1 MAGRK
6 YKKYNFNA
14 DFEAHGYPESSWP
27 LLNEYLSRSAAE
39 FGLNDKEVRAKL
51 DTMLQNLDTIEI
63 DDRPDSSLNATY
75 NPEEKKITLN
85 YAGMSARNES
95 YVAHLCAMFH
105 ELGHVGEDLL
115 AEDPNS
121 FIKVGKNGRLK
132 GVSFNEILTEMKAAR
147 LTMNM
152 RLSAD
157 MGPGSDPKCMMRHVG
172 YNDLIFAGTM
182 VHTALGVSEKEF
194 LSAAE
199 KGPEHFREVMS
210 KKFSDPKAF
219 DTFMARVTFITDT
232 MHSIKYNP
240 NRKGQL
246 TQTDYRNITNLTA
259 SLYHE
264 CLTVM
269 DARMSAEVQK
279 GVDPKTFSEK
289 RRYEMERLAA
299 NYEHGLRTNTPY
311 TIDQLNDVPAL
322 APAQE
327 KLAALEVATSM
338 RKKLGKKTFEQL
350 VAELNL
356 EDVNC
361 EQVLSKYGLTLP
373 SIADTP
379 AVDTSEYK
387 KEFLEDDYGTDYW
400 DNKEPIGSIKEME
413 TDDKIPHVGTKEI
426 PFRPRVNA
434 TMDKLNALNT
444 LDEVASYDSGMAV
457 QSEVEV
463 DVKVKSDDKEI

>member
-39 FGLNDKEVRAKL
+39 FGLSDKEVRAKL

-75 NPEEKKITLN
+75 NPAEKKITLN

-210 KKFSDPKAF
+210 KKFSEPKAF

-264 CLTVM
+264 CLTAM
-269 DARMSAEVQK
+269 DARMATEVQQ

-289 RRYEMERLAA
+289 SRYEMERLAA

-322 APAQE
+322 APTQE

-361 EQVLSKYGLTLP
+361 EEVLSKYGLTLP
-373 SIADTP
+373 SIADAP
-379 AVDTSEYK
+379 SVDTSEYK
-387 KEFLEDDYGTDYW
+387 KEFLEEDYGTEYW
-400 DNKEPIGSIKEME
+400 DNKDPIGSIKEME
-413 TDDKIPHVGTKEI
+413 TDDRIPHVGTKEI
-426 PFRPRVNA
+426 PFSPRVNA
-434 TMDKLNALNT
+434 TMEKLNEVNT
-444 LDEVASYDSGMAV
+444 LDEVASYDSGMAA
-457 QSEVEV
+457 QGEVEV
-463 DVKVKSDDKEI
+463 EVKVKSDDKEI

>member
-1 MAGRK
+1 MAKRK
-6 YKKYNFNA
+6 YKKYKFNA

-39 FGLNDKEVRAKL
+39 FGLSDKDVRAKL
-51 DTMLQNLDTIEI
+51 DTILRNLNTIEI
-63 DDRPDSSLNATY
+63 DNRPDSSLNATY

-85 YAGMSARNES
+85 YAGLSARNES

-105 ELGHVGEDLL
+105 ELCHVGEDLL
-115 AEDPNS
+115 AENPNS

-152 RLSAD
+152 HLSAD
-157 MGPGSDPKCMMRHVG
+157 MGPGSDPKCMMKHVG

-182 VHTALGVSEKEF
+182 VHTALGISEKEF

-210 KKFSDPKAF
+210 KKISDPKAF
-219 DTFMARVTFITDT
+219 DIFMARVTFITDT

-264 CLTVM
+264 CLSVM
-269 DARMSAEVQK
+269 DARMSTEVQK
-279 GVDPKTFSEK
+279 GAYTKRFSK
-289 RRYEMERLAA
+289 KSRYELERLAA

-322 APAQE
+322 ASTQE

-338 RKKLGKKTFEQL
+338 KKKLNKKTFKQL
-350 VAELNL
+350 VADLNL
-356 EDVNC
+356 ENVNC
-361 EQVLSKYGLTLP
+361 EQVLSKYGLTIP
-373 SIADTP
+373 SVADTP
-379 AVDTSEYK
+379 SVDTSKYK
-387 KEFLEDDYGTDYW
+387 KKFLKDDYGTDYW
-400 DNKEPIGSIKEME
+400 NNKNSISSIKEME
-413 TDDKIPHVGTKEI
+413 TDDKILHDVTKEI
-426 PFRPRVNA
+426 PFNPRVNA
-434 TMDKLNALNT
+434 AMNKLNALNT
-444 LDEVASYDSGMAV
+444 LYEVASYDSEMSV
-457 QSEVEV
+457 QSDVEV
-463 DVKVKSDDKEI
+463 GVQVKSDDKEI